1 LLLFKGSHRIPHM
14 ELEIQVL
21 SWNRYKNVLELN
33 NFFSSPCQRQCEL
46 LPSLGVCRLL
56 TFHILIG
63 KPQSLNLHKYQWNC
77 TTEIHICAINIWGMQ
92 SNIFQ
97 FQSHMLT
104 YIMTQCISLYK
115 KWYSEKIMIN
125 KYSGVCDY
133 FISGFALMFYFHP

>member
-1 LLLFKGSHRIPHM
+1 MINNSTIYKQNEQPLTSYHSTEKILWHM

-56 TFHILIG
+56 
-63 KPQSLNLHKYQWNC
+63 N
-77 TTEIHICAINIWGMQ
+77 
-92 SNIFQ
+92 
-97 FQSHMLT
+97 
-104 YIMTQCISLYK
+104 
-115 KWYSEKIMIN
+115 SEKIMIN

-133 FISGFALMFYFHP
+133 FISGFVLMFYFHP